1 MDYDTITIAL
11 AVALA
16 LSEALSLIPGIRS
29 NGIFQLAYNLIRFL
43 AGGQKKGG
51 KIS

>member
-1 MDYDTITIAL
+1 MDMDTITIGL

-29 NGIFQLAYNLIRFL
+29 NGIFQMIYNIVRRL
-43 AGGQKKGG
+43 AGGQKIGG
-51 KIS
+51 KKS